1 MKIGDGPAAVTG
13 DERCTT
19 VTDQRLGRRSG
30 RMNQESEYLPE
41 TTQPLSV
48 DQREGVD
55 TRIHQGIPGSFFM
68 IRGFFLSFREA
79 ESKTT
84 GGRTHSSAPLAE
96 VHFSSEERLR
106 RLARNF
112 RQVMGHIP
120 SPCPVCHAVYC
131 LPAVSCTVSTLCPA
145 ESLLFSAAGFSE
157 LVLAA
162 VASAGRLRERCGVVV
177 ARPCNSMSTTSF
189 HGKQAGKIFGRPHLP
204 TETKGGKT

>member
-1 MKIGDGPAAVTG
+1 VKIGDGPAAVTG

-96 VHFSSEERLR
+96 VRFSSEERLH

-120 SPCPVCHAVYC
+120 LPCPVCHAVILFAGSILQC
-131 LPAVSCTVSTLCPA
+131 LNPVSCGISVIFCCRIFRTRSCCGCVRRTPEGAMRSSRCATLQFHA
-145 ESLLFSAAGFSE
+145 DNRF
-157 LVLAA
+157 
-162 VASAGRLRERCGVVV
+162 LR
-177 ARPCNSMSTTSF
+177 
-189 HGKQAGKIFGRPHLP
+189 
-204 TETKGGKT
+204 